1 MSVIDNYKKI
11 VENIKLTC
19 KIHNR
24 DFNSINLVAVSKQHK
39 IDKIR
44 NLCRVGHKSF
54 GENRLQETLEKW
66 TESDKKNVNLHFIGA
81 LQSKKI
87 KDIIKNFTVIE
98 TLDTENSA
106 KKLSVLKSQNFRL
119 PKILVQINIGEEPQK
134 RGVFPSKFSN
144 FLNMCKNKYNL
155 DISGAMCMPPLV
167 EDPTKYFKNM
177 YRICKKENLKEIS
190 MGMSNDYREAIICGS
205 TNVRIGSLIFGERV
219 A

>member
-81 LQSKKI
+81 LQSKKN
-87 KDIIKNFTVIE
+87 KMQHRMDRVGRG
-98 TLDTENSA
+98 TL
-106 KKLSVLKSQNFRL
+106 R
-119 PKILVQINIGEEPQK
+119 
-134 RGVFPSKFSN
+134 
-144 FLNMCKNKYNL
+144 
-155 DISGAMCMPPLV
+155 
-167 EDPTKYFKNM
+167 
-177 YRICKKENLKEIS
+177 
-190 MGMSNDYREAIICGS
+190 
-205 TNVRIGSLIFGERV
+205 
-219 A
+219 